1 MSPAAARR
9 LDRVQRRVCVSCRCQ
24 RARFRYRGAVR
35 ADRDHTL
42 CFRCF
47 RSERER
53 LRARL
58 MASRGPTD
66 GSFWHGP

>member
-9 LDRVQRRVCVSCRCQ
+9 LQRGRRHTCLECRVH
-24 RARFRYRGAVR
+24 RALFSYRGQVR
-35 ADRDHTL
+35 ADRDHSL

-47 RSERER
+47 RAHVER

-58 MASRGPTD
+58 FDRAA
-66 GSFWHGP
+66 